1 MATKLLKMVV
11 LAAVSDGEVQPN
23 ELEAINL
30 IRKSHPVLRQV
41 SDSEC
46 QAAIA
51 DIYNKIS
58 AGMEPKHIL
67 EQIGSEYSS
76 EEKSLAY
83 ALAVEVC
90 YSDFS
95 IKNEEMHFLNDIEKQ
110 WKIPKE
116 VSEPI
121 KFSAN
126 LRFFI

>member
-23 ELEAINL
+23 ELEAINR
-30 IRKSHPVLRQV
+30 IRQSHPVLRQV

-58 AGMEPKHIL
+58 AGMEAKHIL
-67 EQIGSEYSS
+67 DQIGSEYSS
-76 EEKSLAY
+76 EEKNVAY
-83 ALAVEVC
+83 ALAVEIC

-95 IKNEEMHFLNDIEKQ
+95 IKKEEKYFLNEIEKH
-110 WKIPKE
+110 WKIPKD

-126 LRFFI
+126 LRFSI